1 MFVGRKLA
9 LTLAFTVLVALAFG
23 VSCRG
28 FFQPNV
34 LESIVIQPP
43 SVNFE
48 VNATQ
53 QFSAYGTY
61 QDGTRALIS
70 SGVVWSSDSPSITIT
85 AGGNATG
92 LSVTTAAATITG
104 SAQGLSGTATASV
117 IGDVTTITVSPTS
130 ATISAESSVT
140 FTFAATPGPPN
151 FITDDNGGTLSTLPA
166 DGIFTCSVGVNA
178 ENNPAEVCTLSSTTG
193 ASASYTVQM
202 SYPGLSGVTI
212 NSPMVT
218 VTVTGG

>member
-34 LESIVIQPP
+34 LETITIQPP
-43 SVNFE
+43 SVNLE
-48 VNATQ
+48 VSAVQ

-61 QDGTRALIS
+61 EDGTRALIS
-70 SGVVWSSDSPSITIT
+70 SGVVWSSDSPAISIT
-85 AGGNATG
+85 AGGSATG
-92 LSVTTAAATITG
+92 LTVTSSAATITG

-130 ATISAESSVT
+130 ATIAAEGSVT
-140 FTFAATPGPPN
+140 FTFAATPGPPT
-151 FITDDNGGTLSTLPA
+151 FITDDNGGTLTTSPD
-166 DGIFTCSVGVNA
+166 DGIFTCTVGVDKN
-178 ENNPAEVCTLSSTTG
+178 NNPAEVCSLTTITG
-193 ASASYTVQM
+193 ASPSYTLFMQ
-202 SYPGLSGVTI
+202 YPNTSGGTAT
-212 NSPMVT
+212 SPTAT
-218 VTVTGG
+218 VTVTGS